1 MIGGLFEASNIFHLD
16 SQALI
21 FFFLFTFSS
30 VIVLYVM
37 ITQGREEVRKGNAKI
52 AFNVW
57 EEKKSL
63 IIKLYREEGWP
74 LKQVIKMTCSH
85 NFSPR

>member
-1 MIGGLFEASNIFHLD
+1 
-16 SQALI
+16 
-21 FFFLFTFSS
+21 
-30 VIVLYVM
+30 M

-85 NFSPR
+85 NFSPSESQLRSRLKRWRVTKSTRLKARDKCDKKNRGVN

>member
-1 MIGGLFEASNIFHLD
+1 
-16 SQALI
+16 
-21 FFFLFTFSS
+21 
-30 VIVLYVM
+30 M